1 MTAVLDRGFV
11 KSSMAD
17 FRGVLEPIARVDM
30 GALQA
35 VIRGRFLMGSL
46 RRGANVRVHT
56 ASTNRDRS
64 CCSSPNVQYRQPQT
78 VESNNLTVR
87 TQPETVN

>member
-1 MTAVLDRGFV
+1 MTAALDRGFV

-46 RRGANVRVHT
+46 RRGAMCVFTQLRPIAIARAARRPTTSIGNRRQWKAT
-56 ASTNRDRS
+56 A
-64 CCSSPNVQYRQPQT
+64 
-78 VESNNLTVR
+78 
-87 TQPETVN
+87 